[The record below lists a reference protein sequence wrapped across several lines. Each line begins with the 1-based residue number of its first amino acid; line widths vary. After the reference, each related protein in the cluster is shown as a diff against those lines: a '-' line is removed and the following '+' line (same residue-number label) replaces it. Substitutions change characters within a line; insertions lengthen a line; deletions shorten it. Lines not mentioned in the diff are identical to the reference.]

1 MICPRR
7 DTCLQADCA
16 TTLIAMDAT
25 VIAPVIAMDDGRG
38 TLDGPPPSGTA
49 KEAARA
55 ALSASSSPAHR
66 AGGAVVNRLVDEPP
80 GSKVAAGA
88 GAGAGAGAVTRW
100 MRDGDV
106 RPLKASSATPA
117 A

>member
-1 MICPRR
+1 M
-7 DTCLQADCA
+7 
-16 TTLIAMDAT
+16 
-25 VIAPVIAMDDGRG
+25 
-38 TLDGPPPSGTA
+38 
-49 KEAARA
+49 
-55 ALSASSSPAHR
+55 
-66 AGGAVVNRLVDEPP
+66 VNRLVDEPP